1 VLFGDYNPG
10 GKLVATWPAAE
21 SQLPPMMD
29 YDIRHGRTYM
39 YFKGQPLFPFGHGL
53 SYTTFKY
60 AKLRT
65 SAPALAAD
73 GSVDVNVD
81 VTNTGKQAGDSVVEL
96 YASWPQSAVER
107 PRQALVGFKRV
118 SLKPGETRTVRIP
131 VAAQRLA
138 YWNTQAGRFDVEQV
152 PVKLMVGES
161 AADIKLTATL
171 PVRPR

>member
-1 VLFGDYNPG
+1 
-10 GKLVATWPAAE
+10 
-21 SQLPPMMD
+21 
-29 YDIRHGRTYM
+29 
-39 YFKGQPLFPFGHGL
+39 L

-81 VTNTGKQAGDSVVEL
+81 VTNTGRQAGDSVVEL
-96 YASWPQSAVER
+96 YASWPKSAVER
-107 PRQALVGFKRV
+107 PRQALVGFQRV

-138 YWNTQAGRFDVEQV
+138 YWNTQAGRFDVEPV
-152 PVKLMVGES
+152 PVQLMVGES
-161 AADIKLTATL
+161 SADIRLTATL